1 MNQCLKDT
9 PAGRIRELDG
19 WRAVAASMVV
29 FSHIFGHQHAR
40 TVEHFR
46 WLFPVIYSS
55 AYLGVQ
61 IFFVISGFVICR
73 LLLREEAR
81 SGSFS
86 LKAFYIRRVFRILPP
101 FYLYLGVI
109 ALLGVLGV
117 VQTSGWQI
125 AKAALFLT
133 DFHSLSASWLTGHAW
148 SLAVEEQFYL
158 FFPAILLLSPL
169 RWRSAVC
176 GAICASCIAWTLA
189 IPFTGGTIPLVS
201 AGVMDGFVCIFCG
214 VLIGIHEQSARALAR
229 RVPVVLVLLAAV
241 MLLLDPFGH
250 LHGWKDALY
259 QTVAVPPAIGLV
271 LLSTME
277 RKSWFRSVLC
287 SRPVQATGIT
297 SYALYL
303 WQELFTGRREVYFGV
318 GRFIPF
324 LVPLLCVIVP
334 LSWFLI
340 EKPAMR
346 LGRNL
351 SRRVRRT
358 PKTLTA
364 IVRMRA

>member
-1 MNQCLKDT
+1 MDQLLKDV

-19 WRAVAASMVV
+19 WRAVAALMVLV
-29 FSHIFGHQHAR
+29 SHVLVHQHGR
-40 TVEHFR
+40 IISHFPLAT
-46 WLFPVIYSS
+46 WIAYVI

-81 SGSFS
+81 YGSFS

-101 FYLYLGVI
+101 FYFYLGVI
-109 ALLGVLGV
+109 AVLGV
-117 VQTSGWQI
+117 FGVVHMTGWWI
-125 AKAALFLT
+125 ANAALFL
-133 DFHSLSASWLTGHAW
+133 DDYHSISASWFTGHSW

-158 FFPAILLLSPL
+158 FFPAILLLSPR
-169 RWRSAVC
+169 RWRSVVC
-176 GAICASCIAWTLA
+176 GAICTLFIILTLIISVRGSA
-189 IPFTGGTIPLVS
+189 LVS
-201 AGVMDGFVCIFCG
+201 PGIMDGFVCIFGG
-214 VLIGIHEQSARALAR
+214 VLIGIHEEEARALAR
-229 RVPVVLVLLAAV
+229 KVPVVLVFLAAV

-250 LHGWKDALY
+250 LHGWRDALY
-259 QTVAVPPAIGLV
+259 QAVAVPPAIALL

-277 RKSWFRSVLC
+277 RKSWFRSILC
-287 SRPVQATGIT
+287 SRPVQAVGIT
-297 SYALYL
+297 SYGLYL
-303 WQELFTGRREVYFGV
+303 WQELFTGQSSVYPTSL
-318 GRFIPF
+318 IPH
-324 LVPLLCVIVP
+324 LLPLLCVIVP

-358 PKTLTA
+358 PKTLNA
-364 IVRMRA
+364 VA

>member
-1 MNQCLKDT
+1 MNQCLEGT

-29 FSHIFGHQHAR
+29 VSHLLAHQHTR
-40 TVEHFR
+40 TVSHFLLLA
-46 WLFPVIYSS
+46 WVIYVI

-81 SGSFS
+81 YGSFS

-117 VQTSGWQI
+117 VQTSGREI
-125 AKAALFLT
+125 AKAALFLA
-133 DFHSLSASWLTGHAW
+133 DFHSLSASWLTGHGW

-158 FFPAILLLSPL
+158 FFPAILLLSPR

-176 GAICASCIAWTLA
+176 GAICALCIAWTLA
-189 IPFTGGTIPLVS
+189 IPVTGRITLIS
-201 AGVMDGFVCIFCG
+201 TGVMDGFVCIFCG
-214 VLIGIHEQSARALAR
+214 VLIGIHEERARALAR
-229 RVPVVLVLLAAV
+229 KVPVVLVLLAAV

-250 LHGWKDALY
+250 LHGWKDTLY
-259 QTVAVPPAIGLV
+259 QTVAVPPAISLL

-287 SRPVQATGIT
+287 SRPVQAIGIT

-303 WQELFTGRREVYFGV
+303 WQELFTGRRKCISASGAL
-318 GRFIPF
+318 F
-324 LVPLLCVIVP
+324 LF
-334 LSWFLI
+334 S
-340 EKPAMR
+340 
-346 LGRNL
+346 
-351 SRRVRRT
+351 SRCSASSFRS
-358 PKTLTA
+358 PGS
-364 IVRMRA
+364 